1 MHRKVS
7 CPRKLTR
14 RKMNRANEMACD
26 MTTYAT
32 SYDVE
37 EGFRTLTQEEQN
49 RAEALLL
56 EAAIIVD
63 AYNQAASED
72 AKRLVS
78 CRMVRRQLGAGD
90 GGDIQFPMGSTQGSM
105 SAMGYSQSWT
115 MSSGAVG
122 ELYLSK
128 LDKKLLGVG
137 NRIGSH
143 SPLEDM
149 TDAGD

>member
-1 MHRKVS
+1 MDGTQ
-7 CPRKLTR
+7 L
-14 RKMNRANEMACD
+14 A
-26 MTTYAT
+26 YAT

-115 MSSGAVG
+115 MGSGAVG